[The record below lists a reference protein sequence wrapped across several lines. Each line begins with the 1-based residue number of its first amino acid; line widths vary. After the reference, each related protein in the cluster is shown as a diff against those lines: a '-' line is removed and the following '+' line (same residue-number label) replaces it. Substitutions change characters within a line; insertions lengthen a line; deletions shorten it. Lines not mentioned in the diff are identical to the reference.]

1 MIQCPTDDT
10 YLASPEFLSFALHTL
25 TCISLPLHVLG
36 FYCILEKTPKTM
48 GSVKLLL
55 LNIHTCGFFLDILIT
70 ILGVPYGIFPAMAG
84 YGLGF
89 VDLPGLCLYL
99 IVMTINAISVGIF
112 LIFENRFFILFAENS
127 WWRHFRKPV
136 FVASYAVSVIYFLP
150 AQFLIPEQEGARKF
164 VWESLGCQPV
174 LPTHRNLF
182 VLSLDYSVIARSI
195 FIACGMVQIEMNVF
209 FWLNVYYL
217 MIAKPST
224 KISQRTQQLQK
235 KLVKALFVQGIATID
250 LFAIPIATVVYIM
263 NVWYHNQAIN
273 NLVFVGLAFHGTASS
288 LIMIFIHKPY
298 RDFVLSPFVR
308 LKVPNVLV
316 GTKRSPDLGF
326 VGPTV
331 IEAS

>member
-1 MIQCPTDDT
+1 MGLYSTGDGYADTDESFT
-10 YLASPEFLSFALHTL
+10 NGTMPNLKSRFPLGMHPE
-25 TCISLPLHVLG
+25 
-36 FYCILEKTPKTM
+36 
-48 GSVKLLL
+48 
-55 LNIHTCGFFLDILIT
+55 D
-70 ILGVPYGIFPAMAG
+70 
-84 YGLGF
+84 F
-89 VDLPGLCLYL
+89 V
-99 IVMTINAISVGIF
+99 
-112 LIFENRFFILFAENS
+112 LIFISRETS
-127 WWRHFRKPV
+127 
-136 FVASYAVSVIYFLP
+136 
-150 AQFLIPEQEGARKF
+150 
-164 VWESLGCQPV
+164 SLGCQPV

-235 KLVKALFVQGIATID
+235 KLVKALFVQGIAAID

-298 RDFVLSPFVR
+298 RDFVLSPLVRRFIELNAPLNPCSFQTMIYRYMLHLFKSLCFFV
-308 LKVPNVLV
+308 
-316 GTKRSPDLGF
+316 
-326 VGPTV
+326 
-331 IEAS
+331 